1 MNQELKNNSNLLILS
16 HSFIAI
22 AVSFLVYLYNTEL
35 AKAILLGSLT
45 FNIYLRML
53 CHGFSSV
60 TDIQASSKTTTS
72 LFSALRAL
80 VIAIILS
87 ILIVK
92 FKLNLIGLGVAF
104 LLYQVIFIGVGI
116 YINASHNRRAIRQ
129 DSQH

>member
-22 AVSFLVYLYNTEL
+22 AVSFLVYLYNSEL

-60 TDIQASSKTTTS
+60 ADTKASKANTS

-80 VIAIILS
+80 ITAAILS
-87 ILIVK
+87 ILIMK
-92 FKLNLIGLGVAF
+92 FKLNLIGLGIAF

-116 YINASHNRRAIRQ
+116 YINASHNRRASR
-129 DSQH
+129 